1 MKEAEQK
8 PQPQKESKAEKEK
21 EIKELIMEK
30 SGRTYNDRYPKKE
43 IDKSQLS
50 EKEYQKM
57 LEVQV
62 KMYQDRER

>member
-8 PQPQKESKAEKEK
+8 TQPQKESKAEKEK

>member
-1 MKEAEQK
+1 
-8 PQPQKESKAEKEK
+8 
-21 EIKELIMEK
+21 MEK

-57 LEVQV
+57 LEAQV